1 MFFGFQGNAFI
12 VSLLL
17 TERLFHMRTE
27 DDSLVPKTRCL
38 SENDSKSKENA
49 NYVLWIIMCVLS
61 RDIYDKDAAALK
73 AGKMGT
79 KTTSCNT
86 QQSFSTINKDVFPG

>member
-27 DDSLVPKTRCL
+27 DDNLVPKTRCL

-49 NYVLWIIMCVLS
+49 NYVL
-61 RDIYDKDAAALK
+61 
-73 AGKMGT
+73 
-79 KTTSCNT
+79 
-86 QQSFSTINKDVFPG
+86 